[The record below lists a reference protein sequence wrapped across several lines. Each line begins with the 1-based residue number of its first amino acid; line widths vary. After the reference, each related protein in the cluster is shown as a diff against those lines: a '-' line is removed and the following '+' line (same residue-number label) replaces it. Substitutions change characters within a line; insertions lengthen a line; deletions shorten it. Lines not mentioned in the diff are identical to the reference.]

1 MSKPPTLFDR
11 QALSRNR
18 ARAAK
23 AFEPFLHV
31 IAADEIKHRL
41 SMVNKSFNA
50 PAIVTGHGE
59 FWASEMASEMAG
71 VLPEMQVV
79 ADDETLD
86 LAVGGHDLV
95 IHAMALHWA
104 NDPVGQLIQ
113 CLRALKP
120 DGLFLAV
127 SFGGQTLHQLR
138 ASLAQAEAEVSG
150 GLSPRIAPMAE
161 IRDQGALLQR
171 AGFALPVADSLPVQT
186 SYETAWHLM
195 RELGAMGE
203 RNALESR
210 LRRFT
215 RRAVFD
221 RAAELYQS
229 VFAAENG
236 RVDATFELIFLA
248 GWAPDP
254 SQPKPLRPGS
264 AQSRLANALGALEI
278 PLKD

>member
-50 PAIVTGHGE
+50 PAIVTGHGD
-59 FWASEMASEMAG
+59 FWASEMAG

-236 RVDATFELIFLA
+236 RVEATFELIFLA